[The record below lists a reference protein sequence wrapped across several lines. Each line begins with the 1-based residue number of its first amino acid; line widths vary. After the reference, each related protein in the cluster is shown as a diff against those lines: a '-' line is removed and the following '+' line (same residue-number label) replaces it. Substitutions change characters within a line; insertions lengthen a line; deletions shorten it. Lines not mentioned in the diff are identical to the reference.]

1 MDHVTTQQPQA
12 IAKVFI
18 QRDYS
23 DGTAVKFQTKLPAD
37 IHDRVDSDTFER
49 FVEKINQYYAEA
61 EGIGCSTYLQG
72 CFACLTAHTAL
83 LCMQTQYDKNL
94 KRCTEYIKEQN
105 IGIFLPKGLKV
116 IDPFERGLR
125 VIEILV
131 LPVSQNHVDEE
142 KWSKF

>member
-1 MDHVTTQQPQA
+1 MNNNSKIKLINRLEIYWA
-12 IAKVFI
+12 
-18 QRDYS
+18 
-23 DGTAVKFQTKLPAD
+23 LPAQ
-37 IHDRVDSDTFER
+37 VDSDTFER

-131 LPVSQNHVDEE
+131 LPVSQSHMDEE